1 MRSKATQPDL
11 LDSGR
16 KAFRLPAEWLDWLHT
31 ELPKPSPRPDD
42 PLALDLFA
50 GCGGLSTGLEC
61 AGFRTVGYEMKLP
74 AVASY
79 NVNLAGPCLQRT
91 LEIGDPEDVEGA
103 FDVIVGGP
111 PCQPFSQIGYQRGS
125 RDPRDGFP
133 VFLDAVA
140 RIRPRLALIENVRGL
155 LFRNKDYLRA
165 VAAELERFGY
175 QVDARVVNTA
185 HYGVPQAR
193 ERVVVVASRVGWEWP
208 EPVVAEPVTVG
219 IALGTLAIEV
229 TEESRFLTA
238 SMDRYVAAYEKA
250 SHCVRP
256 RDLHLDKPSRTVTC
270 RNLGA
275 STADMLRLR
284 LPDGRRRM
292 LHTREGARLMSFPDW
307 FNFKGKAYDQA
318 EQIGNAVAPLLGL
331 ALARQVRRALESPMA
346 DRSRKPTNRAASA
359 VAETAIE
366 TMTRQAQTLLSDVGV
381 KLRDMTPMHQ
391 RRTAWA
397 LLAVAHLR
405 PGDPWSKARSWL
417 EDGETKPLSQRGIL
431 KFWNQHYGTSY
442 ADSSYDDVKRRNL
455 VHLEAHGLV
464 EASAKNP
471 DAAINDPT
479 RSHAL
484 TPAALKLVR
493 AYGSPRWPEA
503 LAEFQRET
511 PVLLRAA
518 AERRRRSLV
527 EIPLPGGEPLA
538 LSPGKHNELQKAV
551 VTDFLGRFAPDAV
564 VLYIGDTAKKR
575 LLRNDQALRD
585 LRLPIPA
592 EGDKMVD
599 IIAHDPAKGWVY
611 LIEAVHSSN
620 PITEV
625 RHRLLRHV
633 TRDCAAGRV
642 YVTAFLSK
650 TEFRKWS
657 ADISWET
664 EVWLADNPEHLIH
677 YNGDRFLGPHPDSEE
692 QG

>member
-1 MRSKATQPDL
+1 MRSKAVQPDL
-11 LDSGR
+11 LASGR
-16 KAFRLPAEWLDWLHT
+16 KAFRSSAEWLDWLHA
-31 ELPKPSPRPDD
+31 ELPKPSPRPDG

-79 NVNLAGPCLQRT
+79 NANLAGSCVQRT
-91 LEIGDPEDVEGA
+91 LEIGDPGDKDGD

-125 RDPRDGFP
+125 HDPRDGFP
-133 VFLDAVA
+133 IFLDAVA
-140 RIRPRLALIENVRGL
+140 RIRPRVAIIENVRGL

-175 QVDARVVNTA
+175 CVDARVVNTA

-208 EPVVAEPVTVG
+208 EPVVSEPVTAGV
-219 IALGTLAIEV
+219 ALGALADEV
-229 TEESRFLTA
+229 TQESRFLTP

-250 SHCVRP
+250 SKCVRP
-256 RDLHLDKPSRTVTC
+256 RDLHLDRPSRTVTC

-275 STADMLRLR
+275 STADMLRVR
-284 LPDGRRRM
+284 LQDGRRRM
-292 LHTREGARLMSFPDW
+292 LHAREGARLMSFPDW
-307 FNFKGKAYDQA
+307 FDFKGKPYEQA

-331 ALARQVRRALESPMA
+331 VLARQAARALERPMA
-346 DRSRKPTNRAASA
+346 GKPRKPADRTASA
-359 VAETAIE
+359 VSETAIE
-366 TMTRQAQTLLSDVGV
+366 TMTRQAQTLLSDVGL

-391 RRTAWA
+391 KRTAWA

-405 PGDPWSKARSWL
+405 PGEPWSEARSWL
-417 EDGETKPLSQRGIL
+417 EDGQTKPLSQREIL
-431 KFWNQHYGTSY
+431 EFWNRHYGTHY

-455 VHLEAHGLV
+455 IRLEAHGLV

-471 DAAINDPT
+471 NAAINDPT
-479 RSHAL
+479 RGHAL
-484 TPAALKLVR
+484 TLAALKLMR
-493 AYGSPRWPEA
+493 AYASPRWPEA
-503 LAEFQRET
+503 LAEFQTAT

-518 AERRRRSLV
+518 AERRRKSLV
-527 EIPLPGGEPLA
+527 EVTLPGGEPLA

-551 VTDFLGRFAPDAV
+551 VTLFRDQFTPDAA

-575 LLRNDQALRD
+575 LLRDEQALQT

-592 EGDKMVD
+592 EGEKMVD
-599 IIAHDPAKGWVY
+599 IILHSPSQGWVY
-611 LIEAVHSSN
+611 FIEAVHSSN
-620 PITEV
+620 PITEA
-625 RHRLLRHV
+625 RHGLLKHA
-633 TRDCAAGRV
+633 TRNCTAGRV
-642 YVTAFLSK
+642 YVTAFLTK
-650 TEFRKWS
+650 AEFRKWA
-657 ADISWET
+657 ADISWDT

-677 YNGDRFLGPHPDSEE
+677 YNGDRFLGPRLDE
-692 QG
+692 G